1 MDGSSRPLPQTAQRK
16 RRRPVLACD
25 RCRRRKIRCDRKVPC
40 SQCLRTG
47 YASTCTYLT
56 NSNSSF
62 PGEDLPGLD
71 TTDHA
76 MDMTTSNPIHDDR
89 VPTHNGLGHSP
100 PAQVEPIPSEGEMY
114 GDFWDPLFVIH
125 NSNSTRKHRDPAG
138 TPASPGHVP
147 RHTQAQ
153 APTEVQVL
161 IQRVRQL
168 EQKVFSQ
175 QEPENSV
182 SAPHIQQRHPQAR
195 RTVCQANLLGR
206 SHWLVGFAQFD
217 TIVHT
222 LNNRLQD
229 DDVEF
234 RALFFK
240 CQRLSRA
247 IQQQYSLRASS
258 LQALDGSLP
267 SQEACNV
274 CVNAYCRSFES
285 VLRILHVPTFR
296 QEYND
301 MWTGSQPTSKL
312 FMLKLQLV
320 IAIGA
325 RVVNQS
331 DMLGTPDMASRCV
344 AWIQEAQQWLHAP
357 GESLQASVDGI
368 QLYCLVLLTQIVCAV
383 DASLVYVST
392 GALLQKAQQLGL
404 HRDPSHFPAMPVL
417 QAEIR
422 RRLWCTVC
430 ELVLQSSMD
439 SGTPP
444 LISCDEFDCRPP
456 ANLNDTNLDTTSE
469 PEPSNILTQTS
480 FSILLMRCLP
490 IRVQVAKVLNS
501 VQLDPTYSEVLRLGE
516 ELTAACHHN
525 TQIIKSMSPDHEQP
539 TLFQL
544 ELLNLL
550 TYRFLL
556 CLHQPF
562 AMKARKNLAY
572 YFSRRVCLETAI
584 QILAGHPTT
593 PSGQNVNDY
602 LNVKRY
608 SSGLFR
614 DPYLL
619 ASVTMG
625 HEILC
630 VTEGDWF
637 SCQPVSPLTNNLSPT
652 LNKSQQGP
660 RTVLEEY
667 VGLSECRLKD
677 GAQIDIKTYVLLSCI
692 IAQIKAAETRSPQDD
707 AVLSAAVDSLE
718 RCHTILVDRYKSL
731 AQSRESPQPL
741 QVYGG
746 SNVPCRLGKGP
757 NDILDISETGEG
769 EGWSDF
775 DVSQAEWS
783 LQVEYP
789 DLDWNL
795 LNTWSACVPG
805 SDSEGS

>member
-1 MDGSSRPLPQTAQRK
+1 MDGSSRPLPQTAQR
-16 RRRPVLACD
+16 
-25 RCRRRKIRCDRKVPC
+25 
-40 SQCLRTG
+40 
-47 YASTCTYLT
+47 
-56 NSNSSF
+56 
-62 PGEDLPGLD
+62 LD
-71 TTDHA
+71 TTDPA
-76 MDMTTSNPIHDDR
+76 MDMATSHPNHGHDR
-89 VPTHNGLGHSP
+89 VPTDSGIGHSP
-100 PAQVEPIPSEGEMY
+100 PAQVEPIPSEGEI
-114 GDFWDPLFVIH
+114 GPGAH
-125 NSNSTRKHRDPAG
+125 STGASAGAEGLQPTRTREFSSSSPYSTAPSAG
-138 TPASPGHVP
+138 TTHGVPG
-147 RHTQAQ
+147 
-153 APTEVQVL
+153 E
-161 IQRVRQL
+161 
-168 EQKVFSQ
+168 SSG
-175 QEPENSV
+175 QESL
-182 SAPHIQQRHPQAR
+182 AGG
-195 RTVCQANLLGR
+195 VCA
-206 SHWLVGFAQFD
+206 
-217 TIVHT
+217 
-222 LNNRLQD
+222 
-229 DDVEF
+229 
-234 RALFFK
+234 
-240 CQRLSRA
+240 
-247 IQQQYSLRASS
+247 
-258 LQALDGSLP
+258 
-267 SQEACNV
+267 
-274 CVNAYCRSFES
+274 
-285 VLRILHVPTFR
+285 
-296 QEYND
+296 
-301 MWTGSQPTSKL
+301 GSQPTSRL
-312 FMLKLQLV
+312 FLLKLQLV

-368 QLYCLVLLTQIVCAV
+368 QLYCLVLLTRIVCAV

-404 HRDPSHFPAMPVL
+404 HRDPSHFPAMPVF

-430 ELVLQSSMD
+430 ELVLQSSTD

-456 ANLNDTNLDTTSE
+456 ANLNDTNLGTASE

-490 IRVQVAKVLNS
+490 VRVQVAKVLNS
-501 VQLDPTYSEVLRLGE
+501 VQLDPSYSEVLRLGE
-516 ELTAACHHN
+516 ELTAACHYN
-525 TQIIKSMSPDHEQP
+525 TQMIKSMSPDHEQP
-539 TLFQL
+539 TLFRL

-619 ASVTMG
+619 ASVTVG

-637 SCQPVSPLTNNLSPT
+637 SCQPVSPLTNNLSSTP
-652 LNKSQQGP
+652 NKSQQVP

-692 IAQIKAAETRSPQDD
+692 IAQIKAAETGSPQDD

-718 RCHTILVDRYKSL
+718 KCHIVLVDRYKSL

-746 SNVPCRLGKGP
+746 SNVPCRLGKGS
-757 NDILDISETGEG
+757 NDILDINETGEG
-769 EGWSDF
+769 EAWSDF
-775 DVSQAEWS
+775 DVSQVCVMCHSRYDLTSDCIQAEWS

-805 SDSEGS
+805 SDSGAS